1 MVSEKRRIAGLV
13 VVSLLACA
21 LSYSAE
27 ATVGFKSPVS
37 YSVGTVPLA
46 VAAGDFNGDGKPDLA
61 VANAGNPATGDDGNV
76 SILLG
81 NGDGTFQPA
90 LTVAAGKNPFAI
102 AVGDFN
108 GDGRL
113 DVVVA
118 NNGINPAGGWLA
130 GTVSVLLG
138 NGDGTFQQ
146 HVDYATGDDP
156 ESVAVGDFNGDHVL
170 DLAVA
175 TRSDSAMSVLLGNG
189 DGTFQPHVDY
199 AAGYPTAVAIAD
211 FNRDGKADLA
221 VAGAFNGGV
230 VGILEGNGDGTFQP
244 AVGYLPAV
252 GRGWSVASG
261 DFNGDGKVDLVVS
274 GYGVPVSVLLGNGD
288 GTFAQGSTL
297 DTFSAGCHAGSPV
310 VADFDGDGK
319 LDVAVT
325 AGGAP
330 HDGLCLWGGAE
341 TILVFKGNGDGTFQ
355 PPASFT
361 TTSAFNLAATADLD
375 GDKAPDLVTVNG
387 SLGRGDNTVSV
398 VLNSTGAEFSISAA
412 APIPATVSRGQRATS
427 TVTLA
432 HLNAFDDP
440 VALSCSVQ
448 PAPSAPSCSLNPNS
462 VSFDA
467 NGNATAT
474 LTLSTGP
481 AMASVVP
488 AVVRYGGRPLGFLWL
503 PLAGFAL
510 MGAGLGCRSSKRLVR
525 VALGALVLAGL
536 IFQAA
541 CNGGSSGQPY
551 TVTVT
556 GTSDATQ
563 HVTTA
568 TLTVQ

>member
-1 MVSEKRRIAGLV
+1 MHAEQRCAARRVGV
-13 VVSLLACA
+13 LLLTCA
-21 LSYSAE
+21 LSHAAQ
-27 ATVGFKSPVS
+27 ATVGFKSAVS
-37 YSVGTVPLA
+37 YPVGTAPLA
-46 VAAGDFNGDGKPDLA
+46 VAVGDFNGDAKPDLA
-61 VANAGNPATGDDGNV
+61 VANSGNPGAGDDGNV

-81 NGDGTFQPA
+81 NGDGTFQTA
-90 LTVAAGKNPFAI
+90 LSVAAGKNPFSI

-118 NNGINPAGGWLA
+118 NSGINPAGGWLA

-138 NGDGTFQQ
+138 NGDGTFHT
-146 HVDYATGDDP
+146 HVDYATGIDP
-156 ESVAVGDFNGDHVL
+156 VSVVLGDFNGDHVL

-175 TRSDSAMSVLLGNG
+175 AGSNSVVSVLLGNG
-189 DGTFQPHVDY
+189 DGTFQPHVVY
-199 AAGYPTAVAIAD
+199 AGGHPTAVAIAD
-211 FNRDGKADLA
+211 FNRDGKADLV
-221 VAGAFNGGV
+221 VAGAFTGGV

-244 AVGYLPAV
+244 AVGYSPECCF
-252 GRGWSVASG
+252 GKSVASG
-261 DFNGDGKVDLVVS
+261 DFNGDGNADLVISRVTAQLGS
-274 GYGVPVSVLLGNGD
+274 YASVLLGDGD
-288 GTFAQGSTL
+288 GTFSQPSTL
-297 DTFSAGCHAGSPV
+297 DTFSAGCSAGSPF

-325 AGGAP
+325 VGG
-330 HDGLCLWGGAE
+330 HGAE
-341 TILVFKGNGDGTFQ
+341 GFCLGGPAETMLVFKGNGDGTFQ
-355 PPASFT
+355 PPTSFS
-361 TTSAFNLAATADLD
+361 TTSGNLAAAADLD
-375 GDKAPDLVTVNG
+375 GDKAPDLVKVNR
-387 SLGRGDNTVSV
+387 SDNTISV
-398 VLNSTGAEFSISAA
+398 LLNSTGADFSISAS
-412 APIPATVSRGQRATS
+412 APMPATIGRGQRSTS

-432 HLNAFDDP
+432 HLNTFDDP
-440 VALSCSVQ
+440 VALTCSVQ
-448 PAPSAPSCSLNPNS
+448 PAQSAPSCSLNPDS

-481 AMASVVP
+481 AMASLVP
-488 AVVRYGGRPLGFLWL
+488 AAVRYGGRPLGFLWL

-510 MGAGLGCRSSKRLVR
+510 MGAGLRCRSSKRLVR

-556 GTSDATQ
+556 GTSGATQ
-563 HVTTA
+563 HVATA